1 MNRIIR
7 QAFGTSRPKD
17 VFFNLLTFDRMVTRP
32 IVHIVYWIG
41 LCLLF
46 IAAMAVAGTA
56 VGEGLK
62 EGLQGWLLAVPFLVV
77 GWLMV
82 LIGALL
88 WRGMC
93 EFYMAVLSIAEDLRF
108 LRQFQEKLPAE
119 PTPAPA
125 SAPVAPVA
133 ARPVAP
139 QTMEAAA
146 SVVSQP
152 VAAEPSDI
160 TETPFFQPRFGK
172 RLD

>member
-1 MNRIIR
+1 MNGIIR

-32 IVHIVYWIG
+32 IVHIIYWIG
-41 LCLLF
+41 LGLFF

-56 VGEGLK
+56 IGEGIK
-62 EGLQGWLLAVPFLVV
+62 EGPPWGWILAAPLLVV

-82 LIGALL
+82 LIGMLL

-119 PTPAPA
+119 P
-125 SAPVAPVA
+125 VA
-133 ARPVAP
+133 APVAP
-139 QTMEAAA
+139 QTMEASA

-152 VAAEPSDI
+152 VAGEPSDI
-160 TETPFFQPRFGK
+160 TETPFFQPRFGR

>member
-41 LCLLF
+41 LGLF
-46 IAAMAVAGTA
+46 VIAAMAVAGTA
-56 VGEGLK
+56 IGEALK
-62 EGLQGWLLAVPFLVV
+62 EGVQGALLAVPFLIV
-77 GWLMV
+77 GWLMI
-82 LIGALL
+82 LIGMLL

-93 EFYMAVLSIAEDLRF
+93 EFYMAVLSIAEDLRY

-119 PTPAPA
+119 AAPAPTPMPA
-125 SAPVAPVA
+125 A
-133 ARPVAP
+133 ARPAP

-152 VAAEPSDI
+152 MAAEPSDV

>member
-41 LCLLF
+41 LGLLV
-46 IAAMAVAGTA
+46 IAAMAIAGTA
-56 VGEGLK
+56 IGEGIK
-62 EGLQGWLLAVPFLVV
+62 EGPPWGWILAAPILIV

-82 LIGALL
+82 LVGVLL

-93 EFYMAVLSIAEDLRF
+93 EFYMAVLSIAEDLRY

-119 PTPAPA
+119 P
-125 SAPVAPVA
+125 APVA
-133 ARPVAP
+133 VAP
-139 QTMEAAA
+139 QSMEAAA
-146 SVVSQP
+146 SFVSQP
-152 VAAEPSDI
+152 MAAEPSDV

-172 RLD
+172 RPD

>member
-41 LCLLF
+41 LGLF
-46 IAAMAVAGTA
+46 VIAAMAVAGTA
-56 VGEGLK
+56 IGEGIK
-62 EGLQGWLLAVPFLVV
+62 EGPPWGWVLAVPLLVV
-77 GWLMV
+77 GWLML
-82 LIGALL
+82 LIGVLL

-119 PTPAPA
+119 PAP
-125 SAPVAPVA
+125 APVAPAA
-133 ARPVAP
+133 ARPSTP

-146 SVVSQP
+146 PVVSQP
-152 VAAEPSDI
+152 VAGEPSDI